1 MAAQGLVVAEN
12 VPDGAADQEP
22 RRERSALPRQV
33 VADTRAAEEQ
43 LARGSLTFF
52 FCFASREISQLPF
65 HLRWLLNGGPSS
77 FANLCS
83 FILDTTTVK
92 TYKPEMKHGDFNR
105 YAFHFWNHHKRTFG
119 VKLELAVATQRI
131 PVPIG
136 ISVVPAG
143 WSDITIARLPQ
154 GVFSRM
160 APGERA
166 LGDPGYAGERS
177 KIYAPPKKNMLS
189 YVEELDKAE
198 LTLQRRV
205 EMANEHL
212 KEFKS
217 LGTTYRKGALRAFR
231 DIEIIAIVV
240 AKLIV
245 LDIFLNQD
253 HCGSIHVS
261 GPAPPPAPTH
271 IQMRKPRR
279 VLGIGKPKLAR
290 RQINIIRR
298 VLKREVHVVLRTR
311 ARRR

>member
-1 MAAQGLVVAEN
+1 
-12 VPDGAADQEP
+12 
-22 RRERSALPRQV
+22 
-33 VADTRAAEEQ
+33 
-43 LARGSLTFF
+43 
-52 FCFASREISQLPF
+52 
-65 HLRWLLNGGPSS
+65 LLNGGTAS
-77 FANLCS
+77 FAQLCS

-92 TYKPEMKHGDFNR
+92 TYKPEMKHGDFDR

-119 VKLELAVATQRI
+119 VKLELAVATQRV
-131 PVPIG
+131 PLPIG

-143 WSDITIARLPQ
+143 WSDITIARLPH
-154 GVFSRM
+154 GIFAHM

-166 LGDPGYAGERS
+166 LGDPGYAGEQS

-217 LGTTYRKGALRAFR
+217 LGTTYRKGAVRAFR

-245 LDIFLNQD
+245 LDMFLNQG
-253 HCGSIHVS
+253 HCGPIHVT
-261 GPAPPPAPTH
+261 GPTAPPSKPQL
-271 IQMRKPRR
+271 QMGRNRVAGKRVALRR
-279 VLGIGKPKLAR
+279 EIKV
-290 RQINIIRR
+290 IRR
-298 VLKREVHVVLRTR
+298 VARKEVRLPLRCRHKRR
-311 ARRR
+311 